1 MTDPLKRVAV
11 IGAGPAGL
19 MAAEVVSNHGYG
31 VDVYDVMPSVARKF
45 LMAGKSGLNITNM
58 YFPDDIGGVYPQP
71 AAQLRA
77 ALGAFSSQ
85 AVESWMLDLGI
96 QPVTGSTG
104 RVFPKQMK
112 ASPLLRAWLRR
123 LQESGVRSYVRHRL
137 RAWDK
142 RGLQFDTPDGQKTVQ
157 PAACVFAMGGSSW
170 ARLGSDG
177 QWAQIFREAGIE
189 LSPFLPSNCGFCVSW
204 SDRMKN
210 EFAGHPVKNVQ
221 LTVKSR
227 QGVQQTREEF
237 VVTADGVESG
247 AIYTLSLTLRDMLVS
262 GEVAT
267 IWLDLLPDLDVTEI
281 KERLLSRKGKQSVAN
296 HLRRTLNLTGVK
308 RALLNE
314 LGDRTV
320 FDDPQA
326 LAQQIKTLPLTLGSM
341 APLDQAISTAGGVS
355 WDELTEDFMLR
366 KKPGFFC
373 AGEMVDWDAPTGGY
387 LLTACFATGQ
397 AAGLGAV
404 RWLENRSG

>member
-1 MTDPLKRVAV
+1 
-11 IGAGPAGL
+11 
-19 MAAEVVSNHGYG
+19 MAAGVVSNHGYG
-31 VDVYDVMPSVARKF
+31 VDVYDAMPSVARKF
-45 LMAGKSGLNITNM
+45 LMAGKSGLNITNTH
-58 YFPDDIGGVYPQP
+58 FPDGVGDVYPQP
-71 AAQLRA
+71 AAPLRT
-77 ALGAFSSQ
+77 ALAAFSAQ
-85 AVESWMLDLGI
+85 DVESWMQDLGI

-112 ASPLLRAWLRR
+112 ASPLLRAWLGQ
-123 LQESGVRSYVRHRL
+123 LQESGVRLHVRHRL
-137 RAWDK
+137 GAWDE

-157 PAACVFAMGGSSW
+157 TAACVFAMGGRSW

-177 QWAQIFREAGIE
+177 QWAQTFREAGIE
-189 LSPFLPSNCGFCVSW
+189 LSPFLPSNCGFCVLW

-210 EFAGHPVKNVQ
+210 EFAGHPVKNAQ
-221 LTVKSR
+221 LTVKSG

-247 AIYTLSLTLRDMLVS
+247 AIYTLSLKLRDMLVR
-262 GEVAT
+262 GEAAT

-281 KERLLSRKGKQSVAN
+281 GQRLRGRKGKQSVSN

-326 LAQQIKTLPLTLGSM
+326 LAQQIKALPLTLSGM

-366 KKPGFFC
+366 KKPGAFC
-373 AGEMVDWDAPTGGY
+373 AGEMIDWDAPTGGY
-387 LLTACFATGQ
+387 LLTACFATGR
-397 AAGLGAV
+397 AAGLGAL
-404 RWLENRSG
+404 RWLENRSL